1 MLPKRY
7 RLPAK
12 EFQLLYRKGIKA
24 KGEYGMLLYFDN
36 SQNIP
41 KFGFV
46 VSKKIGNAVRR
57 HRMTRLLRVISME
70 AIKSQEFSLKSG
82 NFEFIAFTFC
92 DDYSKLKEDFNYLL
106 KKLLSD
112 EKGNT
117 KNN

>member
-1 MLPKRY
+1 MLSKKY
-7 RLPAK
+7 RLEAK
-12 EFQLLYRKGIKA
+12 YLPRIYRDGKKFR
-24 KGEYGMLLYFDN
+24 GEYGMLVVKNLEALNPQFA
-36 SQNIP
+36 
-41 KFGFV
+41 FV

-112 EKGNT
+112 EKGST